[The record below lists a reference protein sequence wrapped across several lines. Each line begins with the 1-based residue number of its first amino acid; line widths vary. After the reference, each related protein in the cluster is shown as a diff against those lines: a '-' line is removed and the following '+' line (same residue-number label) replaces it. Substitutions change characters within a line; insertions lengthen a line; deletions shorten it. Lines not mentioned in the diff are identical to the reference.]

1 MDVDHLPIIDW
12 ELARKLAGNKMDL
25 ADDILLALLAELP
38 TTAKQLYN
46 LHSERKYTDLIAC
59 VHKLHGALCY
69 SGLPRLKSI
78 VLRLE
83 TDLKS
88 NIMVNSLSLIEQ
100 LDTEIRRLQEHHP
113 LQR

>member
-1 MDVDHLPIIDW
+1 MDVEDLPIIDW
-12 ELARKLAGNKMDL
+12 ELAKKTAGNKLDL
-25 ADDILLALLAELP
+25 ANDILAALLTELP
-38 TTAKQLYN
+38 AACAQMRQL
-46 LHSERKYTDLIAC
+46 HTERKYTDLIAC

-69 SGLPRLKSI
+69 SGLPRLKTI

-100 LDTEIRRLQEHHP
+100 LDTEIRRLQEHQP
-113 LQR
+113 RPG